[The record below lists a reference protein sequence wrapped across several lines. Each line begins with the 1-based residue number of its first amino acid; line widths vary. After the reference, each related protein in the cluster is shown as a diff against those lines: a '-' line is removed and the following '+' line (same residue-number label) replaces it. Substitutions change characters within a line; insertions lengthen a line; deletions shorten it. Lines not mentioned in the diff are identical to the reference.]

1 MASAPVPSGGADL
14 IAPDHLIL
22 PDHLIS
28 PDQGGDVEA
37 ALDEVRSNWDALG
50 RDNPLWA
57 IRSDRAEWDL
67 DEFFA
72 SGRVEVD
79 KVLAALAELGI
90 RPHGVALDFGSGA
103 GRLTQA
109 LAAVFDTAVG
119 VDVARSMVALAEGYN
134 RQGDRCRFVL
144 NEAADLACF
153 ADGSFDF
160 VYSHIVLQH
169 VGTELA
175 KRYIAEFL
183 RVVAPGGIVYFQ
195 VPSELIALEPL
206 PPGGYRARIA
216 ELGSAGP
223 GPRDVVAGTPV
234 PLRLT
239 VENAGTSTWSEGQR
253 VRLGFQ
259 WFAAGAVDGADR
271 DVVDDGQRVRLDSA
285 IAPGETV
292 TVECALDVPH
302 RAGAFTVEVDLL
314 QENVAWFKDHG
325 SMPLRLDVVVAPASG
340 DGAAPG
346 GGAGG
351 GGAAADGD
359 AGGGDAPL
367 IPRMGMHPV
376 PREDVLAIVE
386 RHGGETLAVLADS
399 AAGPDWLSY
408 RYVIRRRAAATAAGG
423 DPAPPGGPAGG

>member
-1 MASAPVPSGGADL
+1 VAAAPDPSGGPDL
-14 IAPDHLIL
+14 IAPDRM
-22 PDHLIS
+22 D
-28 PDQGGDVEA
+28 DVEQ

-79 KVLAALAELGI
+79 KVLAELADLGI
-90 RPHGVALDFGSGA
+90 RPYGVALDFGSGA

-109 LAAVFDTAVG
+109 LATVFDAAVG

-144 NEAADLACF
+144 NEAADLSCF

-169 VGTELA
+169 VGTDLA
-175 KRYIAEFL
+175 RRYIAEFL

-195 VPSELIALEPL
+195 VPSQLIALEPL
-206 PPGGYRARIA
+206 PPEGYRARIT
-216 ELGSAGP
+216 ELGPAAV
-223 GPRDVVAGTPV
+223 GPRPAVAGTPV
-234 PLRLT
+234 PLRLA
-239 VENAGTSTWSEGQR
+239 VENTGTSTWSEDRR
-253 VRLGFQ
+253 VRLGLQ
-259 WFAAGAVDGADR
+259 WFAAGAVDGDDR
-271 DVVDDGQRVRLDSA
+271 KVVDDGQRVRLDSA

-292 TVECALDVPH
+292 TVGCALDVPH

-325 SMPLRLDVVVAPASG
+325 STPLRLDVVVAPAPG
-340 DGAAPG
+340 DGCGEVPVG
-346 GGAGG
+346 GVD
-351 GGAAADGD
+351 AAADGD
-359 AGGGDAPL
+359 GGTGDAAAGDAPL
-367 IPRMGMHPV
+367 IPRMEMHPV
-376 PREDVLAIVE
+376 PREEVLAIVE

-399 AAGPDWLSY
+399 AAGPDWVSH
-408 RYVIRRRAAATAAGG
+408 RYVIRRRDPAVTPGG
-423 DPAPPGGPAGG
+423 DPVPSGGPADG